1 MHVIEDR
8 KPRHQRPQ
16 QPPRTGLLRI
26 DADTPLLEGQPIDP
40 HGQRAADVDDWVEPL
55 PEKVALSA
63 VPALARDRE
72 SAQRSY
78 ASKESC
84 LAVRLYFKITVV
96 LAAQSG
102 HAEYLQDRGKACN
115 LAVSEF
121 VTDD

>member
-72 SAQRSY
+72 LRNAPTR
-78 ASKESC
+78 AKNPA
-84 LAVRLYFKITVV
+84 LRFDFIL
-96 LAAQSG
+96 
-102 HAEYLQDRGKACN
+102 R
-115 LAVSEF
+115 
-121 VTDD
+121 